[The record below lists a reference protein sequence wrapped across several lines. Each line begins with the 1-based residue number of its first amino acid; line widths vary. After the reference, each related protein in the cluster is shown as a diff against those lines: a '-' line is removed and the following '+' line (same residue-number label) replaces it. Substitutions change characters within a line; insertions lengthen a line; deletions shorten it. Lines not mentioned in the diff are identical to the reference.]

1 MFFVNKNEERYAWML
16 LGNGF
21 CNGGQGD
28 LNGELAWVDRMAG
41 PEWECRL
48 GPMDP

>member
-1 MFFVNKNEERYAWML
+1 MFVNNKEGRYAWML

-28 LNGELAWVDRMAG
+28 LNGELVRVDRMAG
-41 PEWECRL
+41 PEWEFRQ